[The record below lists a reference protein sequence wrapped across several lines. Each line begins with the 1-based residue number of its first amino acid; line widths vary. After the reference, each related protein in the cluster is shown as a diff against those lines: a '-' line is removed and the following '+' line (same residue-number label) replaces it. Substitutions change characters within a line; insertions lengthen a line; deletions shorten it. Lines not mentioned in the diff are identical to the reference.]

1 MQVVLLSMPENEI
14 EQAIWKRKDAIS
26 LPFSSHL
33 FFAFRGGTNMKMNM
47 KLTDNQTAFEYAVY
61 MIVGSYFQS
70 AGCKSVLQ
78 EQRMRIQYW
87 EQKLDTQYRME
98 DCCIRYVERQLLEQV
113 PKDCWEQKV
122 KVTFCTDSETG
133 ESEIRV

>member
-1 MQVVLLSMPENEI
+1 
-14 EQAIWKRKDAIS
+14 
-26 LPFSSHL
+26 
-33 FFAFRGGTNMKMNM
+33 MKMNM

-61 MIVGSYFQS
+61 MIVGSSFQS

-78 EQRMRIQYW
+78 EQRRRIQYW
-87 EQKLDTQYRME
+87 EQKLDQQYRME

-122 KVTFCTDSETG
+122 KVTFCMDSETR
-133 ESEIRV
+133 ESEIRFEGDRYVLSIFGQWDRRRSELSHLCCKRAF